1 MAQAYSESYEH
12 VVEKKLEGSFL
23 ARRVLMIALYVIY
36 VLAFF
41 IIGTIT
47 RLGVPMLALI
57 PITLWILIWL
67 TWPYC
72 KIEYEYALIDGNLTF
87 SVIYG
92 GRRRREQFSIRIA
105 SAERV
110 APIGEKYDSEVVEFE
125 PSRVYNGLSSGR
137 DPKDAYFLLFEN
149 ESEEGCVFYFEAT
162 ARMLRILK
170 YYNSSTVVTDVSV

>member
-1 MAQAYSESYEH
+1 MAAYSESYEY
-12 VVEKKLEGSFL
+12 VVEKKIEGSFL
-23 ARRVLMIALYVIY
+23 LRRILMFALYTVY

-41 IIGTIT
+41 IVGIIT

-72 KIEYEYALIDGNLTF
+72 KIEYEYALFDGNLVF

-92 GRRRREQFSIRIA
+92 GRRRREQFSVRI
-105 SAERV
+105 SSVEGV
-110 APIGEKYDSEVVEFE
+110 APIGEKYDSLVMDFE
-125 PSRVYNGLSSGR
+125 PTKVYNGLSS
-137 DPKDAYFLLFEN
+137 DKDAKDAYFLLFEN
-149 ESEEGCVFYFEAT
+149 EDGEGCVFYFEAT

-170 YYNSSTVVTDVSV
+170 YYNANMVVVDVSI

>member
-1 MAQAYSESYEH
+1 MAQAHSDSYEY

-41 IIGTIT
+41 VVGTIT

-57 PITLWILIWL
+57 PITLWMLIWL

-72 KIEYEYALIDGNLTF
+72 KIEYEYALMDGELTF
-87 SVIYG
+87 STIYG
-92 GRRRREQFSIRIA
+92 GRRRKEQFSIRIS

-110 APIGEKYDSEVVEFE
+110 APIGGEYDAEVVSFE
-125 PSRVYNGLSSGR
+125 PTRVYNGLSSAKE
-137 DPKDAYFLLFEN
+137 PKDAYFLLFEN
-149 ESEEGCVFYFEAT
+149 EDGEGCVFYFEAT

-170 YYNSSTVVTDVSV
+170 YYNSSTVVTSVSV